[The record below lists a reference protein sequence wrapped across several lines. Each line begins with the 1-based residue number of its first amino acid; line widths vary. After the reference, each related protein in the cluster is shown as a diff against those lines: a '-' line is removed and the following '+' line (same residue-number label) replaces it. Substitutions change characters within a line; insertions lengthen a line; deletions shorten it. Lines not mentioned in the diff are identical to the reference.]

1 VNGIQKSIIRRVC
14 LTDYFTRRQFQ
25 RIVQA
30 THEYDYAAALT
41 CWHRARRM
49 RVLVL
54 LMRWSGLA
62 IKDAVMLERKALDA
76 DGALFL
82 RRAKTGVPVF
92 VPLLPAVF
100 SLLRTLPSAN
110 PVYFFWSGN
119 GDPQSVVK
127 GYGRRF
133 RKTVSHC

>member
-1 VNGIQKSIIRRVC
+1 
-14 LTDYFTRRQFQ
+14 
-25 RIVQA
+25 
-30 THEYDYAAALT
+30 
-41 CWHRARRM
+41 M

-92 VPLLPAVF
+92 VPLPPAVF

-110 PVYFFWSGN
+110 PVFLLEWEWRSAERRKRLW
-119 GDPQSVVK
+119 PQLPQ
-127 GYGRRF
+127 
-133 RKTVSHC
+133 TVSHC